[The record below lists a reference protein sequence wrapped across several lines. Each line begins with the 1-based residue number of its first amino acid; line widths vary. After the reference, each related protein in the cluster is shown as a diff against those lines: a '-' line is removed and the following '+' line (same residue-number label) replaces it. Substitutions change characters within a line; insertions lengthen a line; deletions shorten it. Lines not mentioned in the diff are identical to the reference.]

1 MSRAIKKTSV
11 IHVCMIILILLY
23 TLWNISK
30 LNGISVLNDEF
41 GYWSIAAS
49 MVGYDWTPLIEVT
62 PYYSF
67 GYSLFLAAIL
77 FFVDNM
83 VIAYKV
89 AIFLNGLFLVASYFC
104 CCYCI
109 KKLFYEKSN
118 FLVSVIS
125 SITILYSGNIFYSQ
139 IAWSETL
146 LMLLMW
152 VSFSIFISLENKVT
166 WWKILSFSCS
176 LGYMY
181 IVHQRTIGIIIAAV
195 IVLLLLLWKKKTK
208 FIYFMLPFIILASIL
223 GIQTLVKENLL
234 DVLWSHSL
242 ISNTNNVGINKESMS
257 KVLSV
262 FAGEILWLIKSIGGK
277 VFYLIVAT
285 AGIIILSIVKIIKYY
300 FQKFKNKQ
308 YKELSL
314 AYLFAFLSI
323 CAMIMICAIQTKN
336 PLERLDYIVYS
347 RYMENALGP
356 ILMIGIYSVVEDK
369 KRENI
374 LAFFIASCL
383 FFVGSHYVKNIMVD
397 SGSTFFNTV
406 CSPVIGGFME
416 CSENISHLF
425 KLMCLVVSVILLIFV
440 IISAVKF
447 FDKCKIIVPLFLI
460 IYWSGITNLAL
471 KGEYNWRRDVEEN
484 ILCFLDEI
492 EQQEDAE
499 LYYLV
504 SSNDYYSRYPKFLQY
519 YIPQKTINLITLDE
533 LEKLYKDTKESI
545 LFVNSNKNGELEE
558 KFTII
563 EDSQY
568 MHMYKVNK

>member
-1 MSRAIKKTSV
+1 MSRAIKKTNI
-11 IHVCMIILILLY
+11 IHLCMIILILLY

-41 GYWSIAAS
+41 GYWSVAAS
-49 MVGYDWTPLIEVT
+49 IVGYDWTPLIEAT

-118 FLVSVIS
+118 FVVSIIS
-125 SITILYSGNIFYSQ
+125 SVTILYSGNIFYSQ

-152 VSFSIFISLENKVT
+152 VSFSIFISLEKKIT
-166 WWKILSFSCS
+166 WWKILFFSCS

-195 IVLLLLLWKKKTK
+195 IVLVLLLWKKKTN
-208 FIYFMLPFIILASIL
+208 FIYFIFPFVILGGIL
-223 GIQTLVKENLL
+223 GIQILVKENLL
-234 DVLWSHSL
+234 DTLWSHSV
-242 ISNTNNVGINKESMS
+242 ISNTNNVGINKDSIS
-257 KVLSV
+257 KVLSA

-277 VFYLIVAT
+277 VYYLIVAT
-285 AGIIILSIVKIIKYY
+285 AGIFVLSVVKIIKYY
-300 FQKFKNKQ
+300 FYKLKNKQ
-308 YKELSL
+308 YKEASL

-356 ILMIGIYSVVEDK
+356 VLLIGIYSISENKKKENVFAFSVV
-369 KRENI
+369 
-374 LAFFIASCL
+374 FFL
-383 FFVGSHYVKNIMVD
+383 FLVGSHYVKNIMID

-406 CSPVIGGFME
+406 CSPVIGAFME
-416 CSENISHLF
+416 CSENISHF
-425 KLMCLVVSVILLIFV
+425 FRIMSLVVIV
-440 IISAVKF
+440 IILIIMIISSINFLNKY
-447 FDKCKIIVPLFLI
+447 KIVVPLILI
-460 IYWSGITNLAL
+460 IYWGGITNFAL
-471 KGEYNWRRDVEEN
+471 QGEYTWRREVEEN

-492 EQQEDAE
+492 EKQEGLE

-504 SSNDYYSRYPKFLQY
+504 SPNDYYSRYPKFLQY
-519 YIPQKTINLITLDE
+519 YIPRKTIRLITMDE
-533 LEKLYKDTKESI
+533 VEKLSEDNKEYI
-545 LFVNSNKNGELEE
+545 LFVNNKDNIELKQESIML
-558 KFTII
+558 K
-563 EDSQY
+563 DSKY